1 MYIIIKRSK
10 NDETMLK
17 LYMIMTATW
26 LVYVWENLTSLKQP
40 EKRTETAGINFFS
53 CRIYIMWPKHEG
65 RNQVT
70 KYTTWW
76 RYCWLQ
82 MEVDTIFI
90 KSTDTGIPKVVYKY
104 TLAEE
109 MQVNQGKVGRL
120 PLTKTDQADTL
131 LLLMNYDNM
140 KSN

>member
-1 MYIIIKRSK
+1 
-10 NDETMLK
+10 
-17 LYMIMTATW
+17 
-26 LVYVWENLTSLKQP
+26 
-40 EKRTETAGINFFS
+40 
-53 CRIYIMWPKHEG
+53 
-65 RNQVT
+65 
-70 KYTTWW
+70 
-76 RYCWLQ
+76 